1 MNAPT
6 ITRRGAFAA
15 PLALAPIATFAETTR
30 GELPAAFARWRASEI
45 AWNEAAEEVAR
56 MPGPPAEAEAW
67 SDALYD
73 AAGLAHDALSRLTP
87 ASPIETGMLA
97 LAALRGKAG
106 DAGLPGMPS
115 DPLAWRPAHFAF
127 RQGDGDLDAIAFR
140 CLWGVVSSSGVL
152 ALSDRP
158 AEPPEP
164 PAPDPIFAAFAKWR
178 DAYNSYADACAVYDG
193 EEDPTFTAAAE
204 AESVAAVRLAQT
216 MPTTAAGLPLFFR
229 SLLLATQDA
238 KRGTLPNIAHAT
250 ADDFVMS
257 GAWADDRDRLAWATA
272 LRLSDSMAWGRM

>member
-1 MNAPT
+1 MTGPK
-6 ITRRGAFAA
+6 ITRRWAFAA
-15 PLALAPIATFAETTR
+15 PLALSPLVARAEPSS
-30 GELPAAFARWRASEI
+30 GKVPAAFARWRAAEI
-45 AWNEAAEEVAR
+45 AWNEAAEEVGR

-67 SDALYD
+67 SDALYE
-73 AAGLAHDALSRLTP
+73 AAGKAHNALSRLSPT
-87 ASPIETGMLA
+87 APIETGMLA
-97 LAALRGKAG
+97 LATLRGLAG

-115 DPLAWRPAHFAF
+115 DPLAWRPVHFAF
-127 RQGDGDLDAIAFR
+127 RQGDGDLEACAFR
-140 CLWGVVSSSGVL
+140 SLWGIITSSGVL
-152 ALSDRP
+152 VLSDQP

-164 PAPDPIFAAFAKWR
+164 PAPDPIFAAFAEWR

-272 LRLSDSMAWGRM
+272 LRLADSMARGRV